1 MKTRRIFVL
10 WLVLVLAFPLFLSRI
25 VRAENGDHVN
35 VDRSFSSNLLIIGD
49 SMVVVLSE
57 DVPKASYNATS
68 GGHFVYDRELVTGE
82 WQVLNRVISSRKYLA
97 QQKALIRRILRRQ
110 GSCVVVLVGSYND
123 VDYDG
128 GWENAT
134 LSSLLDLKE
143 TLESVSVGKKHPEV
157 YVTSIIPDKG
167 EDEYVE
173 EFNHVLKERLGGA
186 YIELGLT
193 SVWEDYY
200 WTDDSHLIPEG
211 SELMYQ
217 KIMDAVTLRS
227 GNIRAF
233 ALSRSFRLLS
243 DFRRIR

>member
-1 MKTRRIFVL
+1 MKTRRIFML
-10 WLVLVLAFPLFLSRI
+10 WLILVLVFPLFLSRA

-35 VDRSFSSNLLIIGD
+35 IDRSFSSNLLIIGD

-97 QQKALIRRILRRQ
+97 QQKALVRRILRRQ
-110 GSCVVVLVGSYND
+110 GSCIIVLVGSYND

-128 GWENAT
+128 GWERAT
-134 LSSLLDLKE
+134 MSSLLNLKE
-143 TLESVSVGKKHPEV
+143 TLESVAVGKKHPEV
-157 YVTSIIPDKG
+157 YITSIIPDRG

-173 EFNHVLKERLGGA
+173 DFNETLKEQLGDA

-193 SVWEDYY
+193 SVWSDYY

-211 SELMYQ
+211 SALMYR
-217 KIMDAVTLRS
+217 KIIDAIALR
-227 GNIRAF
+227 GRKIQAV
-233 ALSRSFRLLS
+233 ALSWP
-243 DFRRIR
+243 RRFLPASRWLH